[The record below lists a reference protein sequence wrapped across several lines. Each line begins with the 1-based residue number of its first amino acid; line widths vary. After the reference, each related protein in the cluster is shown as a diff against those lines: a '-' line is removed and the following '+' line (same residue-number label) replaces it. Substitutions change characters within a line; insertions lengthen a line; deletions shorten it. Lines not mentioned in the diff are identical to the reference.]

1 MVVGSEQVVFGTDY
15 FYRTAVETVRGLE
28 TCGAFSG
35 AELDAIARGNAA
47 RLFGLQEGAAVARP
61 LS

>member
-1 MVVGSEQVVFGTDY
+1 MRALRTVVGPGQVLFGTDY
-15 FYRTAVETVRGLE
+15 FYRTAVETVRGIE

-47 RLFGLQEGAAVARP
+47 RLFGLA
-61 LS
+61 